1 VGAAPRVSSGRFTL
15 SARTLAVILAAGF
28 LLVAACSSNSS
39 DTSSSSSDE
48 PSTETTAESAPPD
61 STATGPTVPRP
72 EATGSAK
79 TTRVALPP
87 GGPVD
92 QVFPPGTKSYQ
103 PLFDNK
109 CDVLRSRIVADRWEE
124 QGVNP
129 RDVRLYRAAAN
140 ACLKRWDQARQD
152 RAALGNPGYDANQCP
167 QTLAQ
172 GECEACRAAVLAWL
186 DSVLD
191 AQAADPSFS
200 PIFVKAPRSSRVCP
214 SASSST
220 DPPTTDPP
228 TTDPPT
234 TDTNP

>member
-1 VGAAPRVSSGRFTL
+1 VGAAPRASSGRFTL
-15 SARTLAVILAAGF
+15 SARTLAVIVAAGF

-39 DTSSSSSDE
+39 DPSSSSSDE

-72 EATGSAK
+72 DQSGGKAK
-79 TTRVALPP
+79 SVNFALPP

-228 TTDPPT
+228 TTDP
-234 TDTNP
+234 NP